1 MIKALLFFFI
11 SFQLQA
17 GEVQIIAKLIPGGTI
32 ELESDKLL
40 GQLIY
45 NKTTYY
51 ARKLF
56 IDVRTLKSGIELR
69 DQHLHKYLINNGSPV
84 IYFEDVKIDR
94 KTLKGQGFL
103 KINDVKKLIRFNVQK
118 KKKYFFTTFNINK
131 VDFKLPI
138 ASYMGITSVDPN
150 LKLNIKIFPKDLSKE
165 ENL

>member
-1 MIKALLFFFI
+1 MIKVLLFLVLC
-11 SFQLQA
+11 FQLRA

-51 ARKLF
+51 SRKLF
-56 IDVRTLKSGIELR
+56 IDVKTLKSGIELR

-84 IYFEDVKIDR
+84 VYLEDVKID
-94 KTLKGQGFL
+94 KKSLKGQGLL
-103 KINDVKKLIRFNVQK
+103 KLNNVKKLIKFKVQR
-118 KKKYFFTTFNINK
+118 KKKYLFTSFNINK

-138 ASYMGITSVDPN
+138 ARYMGITSVDPN
-150 LKLNIKIFPKDLSKE
+150 LKLNIKIFPKDLTKE